1 MSDTDHISK
10 LYLFSKET
18 EATDVIRGFK
28 FQELKTLEIWIANR
42 INKVDE
48 NIYCEY
54 EDDIF
59 QRDLNDFKA
68 TFRQI
73 KLYSSKRLSLASQE
87 LIKTINHFFM
97 LFVKGDYLFDKP
109 TFIFETNTSFAA
121 QRGDEDSELLKDW
134 FENQEK
140 LTDEL
145 VTRCILKVKSIIEV
159 YIDSCIEKS
168 KDENEKS
175 KFIEAKSIF
184 KGIPEETWRDFIKA
198 IKWIFTG
205 LSSEDAL
212 EQSVGN
218 CMNLISLL
226 PFPIA
231 GDQHT
236 IVFDTL
242 RGIVTDRSIA
252 DEPENRLLNNDLLD
266 HALLN
271 LGSRDDKEYKN
282 TYELWKGVRELE
294 NFRIGEFYQV
304 LFASKYCRRKPYLEE
319 NSMIWINLLD
329 KYIILTRTKP
339 KFWRQAVYE
348 FIWSA
353 IRPSIDTKPVTSLDG
368 FEEIIN
374 EYFENIEEFEDANSL
389 EDAMNLLTLTAT
401 HQQFGL
407 VNIDFEVFISWF
419 DRLNNLIVEVK
430 AKTTDKNTFCGLLE
444 IEGFTYLNREV
455 LQIGEKNREKAMLS
469 LNTILEKLKEA
480 PFYAISQLGQRL
492 DDIVRLRARFGLID
506 GYEDIEQ
513 FIEEISPLVKD
524 RDGNFSQAKRYTN
537 KAADYLNSKNP
548 QGLLK
553 ALDLL
558 HKAKDLYFEESTYEG
573 LVLVLMNISQLY
585 ASIGMNLAAKY
596 YALSAI
602 WFCAENDD
610 SKLYKRI
617 SDSYGL
623 LYYMDFKQG
632 SWMTAINDFENY
644 YNARVELDPNPFDPS
659 TDEMLQKTLIEH
671 TFLLALLPEIS
682 NQLTGFTQYEKTKM
696 GQLYID
702 YLEEGIEFITQE
714 SRKNDLKEFV
724 SRKIDSPPIDD
735 IGDTRVIKWKCFGSI
750 WNVEFKNDYL
760 SNSIAEEY
768 ASLMQIIQADIA
780 LSRIDFHLLKG
791 TIRLV
796 VEITESIKEPEQL
809 PSWDEYLWK
818 VYLTKLHSKEGKDKN
833 IHYAF
838 ITTSFQTILN
848 EISLLEHKLFLNKF
862 MQLFKNGLA
871 RKTLAINSYQ
881 REYRRIY
888 SEEIFIA
895 SMRAKFESAS
905 LEIDYHE
912 SKVLEWISGESEYYK
927 KKVTLDNI
935 SRRVRGC
942 INASHLTLE
951 RLNKSESFRNEVIK
965 YRIAG
970 YFDWQILLALYNVIL
985 DQKAKNILRQNGKTY
1000 SNDEEWLEDFK
1011 KVIHE
1016 LKYLD
1021 EKESYVEIP
1030 MEYIIGKDFD
1040 FQIEHLTVHVL
1051 ESFGLEN
1058 KSRFPNPR
1066 AIKEFLNKRFNF
1078 AIDDVSE
1085 ISPFKF

>member
-28 FQELKTLEIWIANR
+28 FQELKTLEIWLANK

-54 EDDIF
+54 EEDIF

-73 KLYSSKRLSLASQE
+73 KLYSSKRFSLSSQE
-87 LIKTINHFFM
+87 LIRTLNHFFM
-97 LFVKGDYLFDKP
+97 LFVKGDYLFDEP
-109 TFIFETNTSFAA
+109 TFIFETNTSFAS
-121 QRGDEDSELLKDW
+121 QRGDEDPDLLKDW

-140 LTDEL
+140 LPDEL
-145 VTRCILKVKSIIEV
+145 VRRCILKVKSIIEV

-168 KDENEKS
+168 KVENERS
-175 KFIEAKSIF
+175 KFLEAKSIF
-184 KGIPEETWRDFIKA
+184 KGIPEETWRHFVKA

-226 PFPIA
+226 PFPIT

-242 RGIVTDRSIA
+242 RGIVSDKSIA
-252 DEPENRLLNNDLLD
+252 GNPENRILTNDLLD
-266 HALLN
+266 HTLLN
-271 LGSRDDKEYKN
+271 LGSKDDKQYIN
-282 TYELWKGVRELE
+282 TYELWKEVKELE
-294 NFRIGEFYQV
+294 DFRIGEFYQV

-319 NSMIWINLLD
+319 SSLMWLNLLD
-329 KYIILTRTKP
+329 KYITLTRTKR

-348 FIWSA
+348 FIWSI
-353 IRPSIDTKPVTSLDG
+353 IRPSIDTQPNNSLDG
-368 FEEIIN
+368 FEGIIK
-374 EYFENIEEFEDANSL
+374 EYFENIEEFEDTNNL

-407 VNIDFEVFISWF
+407 VNIDFEVFTVWF
-419 DRLNNLIVEVK
+419 ERLNNLLKEVK
-430 AKTTDKNTFCGLLE
+430 AKTIDKNTLCSLLE
-444 IEGFTYLNREV
+444 IEAFTYLNRET
-455 LQIGEKNREKAMLS
+455 LQIGEGNREKAILS
-469 LNTILEKLKEA
+469 LKSIVEELNEA
-480 PFYAISQLGQRL
+480 PFYAISQLSQRL
-492 DDIVRLRARFGLID
+492 DEIVRMRARFGLIE
-506 GYEDIEQ
+506 GFEDVER

-524 RDGNFSQAKRYTN
+524 RDGNFSQAKSYTN
-537 KAADYLNSKNP
+537 KAADYLHSKNP
-548 QGLLK
+548 LGLLK

-558 HKAKDLYFEESTYEG
+558 HRAKDLYFEESTYEG
-573 LVLVLMNISQLY
+573 MVLALMNISQLY
-585 ASIGMNLAAKY
+585 SSIGMNLAGKY
-596 YALSAI
+596 YVLSAI

-632 SWMTAINDFENY
+632 SWMTAINDFQDY
-644 YNARVELDPNPFDPS
+644 YNARIELDPNPFDPS
-659 TDEMLQKTLIEH
+659 TDETLQKTLIEH

-682 NQLTGFTQYEKTKM
+682 NQLTGFVQYEKTCM
-696 GQLYID
+696 NQFYID
-702 YLEEGIEFITQE
+702 YLEEGVDFITKE
-714 SRKNDLKEFV
+714 SKKSCLKEFV
-724 SRKIDSPPIDD
+724 SRKIDSPPIND
-735 IGDTRVIKWKCFGSI
+735 IGDTRLISWKCFGSI
-750 WNVEFKNDYL
+750 WNIEFKNDYL
-760 SNSIAEEY
+760 TNSIGEEF
-768 ASLMQIIQADIA
+768 ASLIQVIQADIA

-796 VEITESIKEPEQL
+796 LEIAESIKEPEQM
-809 PSWDEYLWK
+809 PSKDEYCWK
-818 VYLTKLHSKEGKDKN
+818 VFLANLKSKEGKDKN

-838 ITTSFQTILN
+838 ITASFQTILN
-848 EISLLEHKLFLNKF
+848 EISLLDHKLFREKF
-862 MQLFKNGLA
+862 EQLFKKGLA
-871 RKTLAINSYQ
+871 NKTLAINSFQ
-881 REYRRIY
+881 REYRKIY
-888 SEEIFIA
+888 SEERFKA
-895 SMRAKFESAS
+895 SMRDKFNSEL
-905 LEIDYHE
+905 LEIEYHQ
-912 SKVLEWISGESEYYK
+912 SKVLENISGESEYYK
-927 KKVTLDNI
+927 KKETLDI
-935 SRRVRGC
+935 IRKRVNGC
-942 INASHLTLE
+942 INTTYLTLE
-951 RLNKSESFRNEVIK
+951 RLNESESFRKEVIK
-965 YRIAG
+965 YRTAG
-970 YFDWQILLALYNVIL
+970 NFDWQILLALYNVIL

-1000 SNDEEWLEDFK
+1000 SDDEEWLEDFQK
-1011 KVIHE
+1011 AIYE
-1016 LKYLD
+1016 LRYLD

-1058 KSRFPNPR
+1058 KSRFPNLR
-1066 AIKEFLNKRFNF
+1066 AIQDFLNERFNYS
-1078 AIDDVSE
+1078 IDDVPE